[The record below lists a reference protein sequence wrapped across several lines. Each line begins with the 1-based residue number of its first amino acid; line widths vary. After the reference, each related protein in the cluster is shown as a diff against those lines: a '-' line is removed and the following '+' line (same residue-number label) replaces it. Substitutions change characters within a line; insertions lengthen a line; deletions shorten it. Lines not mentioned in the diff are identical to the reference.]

1 MKRLAAMGAYRLS
14 MYLKEEGTTAY
25 WAQYPRLLDGEVT
38 RELLEELE
46 ENYFDSIRE
55 EEIGGMA
62 ILYRLLSPKE
72 EAGRLA
78 WVCLELAVLHYMNS
92 QIGEV
97 FSSVHPAGRKG
108 ATVALAGKLL
118 YGEAAVLDD
127 YALLQDAFSRCELLL
142 QAEYPVRQMGDAV
155 LLADDRL
162 IQWLDDEKSLLRHPF
177 VQEGKLAD
185 AVSSSVWEKQRREL
199 LAEIQGG
206 SEMLP
211 GEMAVAAL
219 SGEGG
224 SGRKYL
230 AKQMAEELDKPLLL
244 VDMSYFGSLESLLK
258 QWRKL
263 LREVLLQPVLICI
276 TGIEKRPSWESE
288 VSILVN
294 EYEAVVKKAWE
305 LGLQDAPAE
314 RPLFLTTTENVKLIY
329 LLQQRVLQKTLP
341 LPDLAQRAALWDFFA
356 EKYLQGRKLPSQELA
371 VKMKLSLGGIE
382 KVVKRLACIPK
393 EEEIDSRTIFRYCY
407 ELLDDGRYDNI
418 KRVETK
424 YTYDDLKLEESQKRI
439 IMDICAQVEERKK
452 VLSDWNLQSRYS
464 YGTSV
469 SAIFSGP
476 PGTGK
481 TMAAHV
487 MAGILGLELF
497 KVDLSQIVD
506 KYIGETEKRLEEVFQ
521 RAERSNMILFFDE
534 ADAIIGKRSETKEA
548 KDKYANTEVAYL
560 LQRMEEYDGIVILA
574 TNYSQNIDAAFMR
587 RIRFT
592 VHFPLP
598 DEMTRKEIWQS
609 AFAAETPVGYM
620 DYDYLARQFEFSGG
634 QIKNVVW
641 NACFFAAKE
650 NSPVEMQHMV
660 RAIQMEL
667 TKDKKI
673 SFAEALGAYASLI
686 Y

>member
-14 MYLKEEGTTAY
+14 MYLKEEGTTEY
-25 WAQYPRLLDGEVT
+25 WTRYPRLLDGEVT

-46 ENYFDSIRE
+46 ESYFEDLE
-55 EEIGGMA
+55 EETGSMA
-62 ILYRLLSPKE
+62 LLYRLLSPE
-72 EAGRLA
+72 YEAGRLA
-78 WVCLELAVLHYMNS
+78 WCCLELAVLHYMNS
-92 QIGEV
+92 GIGEV
-97 FSSVHPAGRKG
+97 YGSIHPPSRNG
-108 ATVALAGKLL
+108 ATIALAGKLL
-118 YGEAAVLDD
+118 YGEAAALEDH
-127 YALLQDAFSRCELLL
+127 ALLKEAFFRCELLL
-142 QAEYPVRQMGDAV
+142 QAEYPVRQMGDTL

-162 IQWLDDEKSLLRHPF
+162 IQWIEDETTLLNHPF
-177 VQEGKLAD
+177 VQEGKLED
-185 AVSSSVWEKQRREL
+185 AVSAPVWEEKRMELFRE
-199 LAEIQGG
+199 IMGG
-206 SEMLP
+206 AEMLSE
-211 GEMAVAAL
+211 EMVVTAL
-219 SGEGG
+219 SGESG

-230 AKQMAEELDKPLLL
+230 AKQTAKTLDKPLLM
-244 VDMSYFGSLESLLK
+244 VDMSYFGSLEKMLL

-263 LREVLLQPVLICI
+263 LREVILKPVLICI
-276 TGIEKRPSWESE
+276 TGIEKRTSWESE
-288 VSILVN
+288 VSILVK
-294 EYEAVVKKAWE
+294 EYEVVVKKAWE
-305 LGLQDAPAE
+305 LGLQDAPAK
-314 RPLFLTTTENVKLIY
+314 RPLFLTTAENVKLIY
-329 LLQQRVLQKTLP
+329 LLQQRVLQKQLP
-341 LPDLAQRAALWDFFA
+341 LPDLAQRAVLWDFFA

-371 VKMKLSLGGIE
+371 VKMKISLGGIE
-382 KVVKRLACIPK
+382 KVVKRLACLPQ
-393 EEEIDSRTIFRYCY
+393 EEEFDSRTIFRYCY

-418 KRVETK
+418 KRVDTK
-424 YTYDDLKLEESQKRI
+424 YTYDDLKLEESQKRV
-439 IMDICAQVEERKK
+439 IMDICTQVEQRKK

-598 DEMTRKEIWQS
+598 DEMTRKAIWQS
-609 AFAAETPVGYM
+609 AFAAETPVGYI
-620 DYDYLARQFEFSGG
+620 DFDYLARQFEFSGG

-641 NACFFAAKE
+641 NACFFAAGE

-673 SFAEALGAYASLI
+673 SFAEALGAYAGLI

>member
-14 MYLKEEGTTAY
+14 MYLKEEGTTTY
-25 WAQYPRLLDGEVT
+25 WAQYPRLLDSEVT

-46 ENYFDSIRE
+46 ENYFESFEDEMGSF
-55 EEIGGMA
+55 A
-62 ILYRLLSPKE
+62 ILSRLLSPEE

-78 WVCLELAVLHYMNS
+78 WCCLELAVLHYMNS

-97 FSSVHPAGRKG
+97 FASIHPASRNG
-108 ATVALAGKLL
+108 ATIALAGKLL

-127 YALLQDAFSRCELLL
+127 YALLQEAFSRCALLL
-142 QAEYPVRQMGDAV
+142 QAEYPVRQMGDAT
-155 LLADDRL
+155 LLTDDRL
-162 IQWLDDEKSLLRHPF
+162 IQWMEDEKSLLSHPF
-177 VQEGKLAD
+177 VQEGKLPEGI
-185 AVSSSVWEKQRREL
+185 SSPIWEEKRREL
-199 LAEIQGG
+199 LQEIIGG
-206 SEMLP
+206 SQMLP
-211 GEMAVAAL
+211 QEMAVVAL

-230 AKQMAEELDKPLLL
+230 AKQIAKELEKPILM
-244 VDMSYFGSLESLLK
+244 VDMSYFGSLENLLT

-276 TGIEKRPSWESE
+276 TGIEKRPSWETE
-288 VSILVN
+288 VSILVK
-294 EYEAVVKKAWE
+294 EYETVVKQAWE
-305 LGLQDAPAE
+305 LGLQDAPAK
-314 RPLFLTTTENVKLIY
+314 RPLFLITAENVKLIY
-329 LLQQRVLQKTLP
+329 LLQQRVLQKQLP
-341 LPDLAQRAALWDFFA
+341 LPDLAQRAALWEFFA
-356 EKYLQGRKLPSQELA
+356 EKYLQGRKLPAQELA
-371 VKMKLSLGGIE
+371 VKMKISLGGIE
-382 KVVKRLACIPK
+382 KVVKGLACLPK
-393 EEEIDSRTIFRYCY
+393 EEEIETRTIFRYCY

-418 KRVETK
+418 KRVDTK

-439 IMDICAQVEERKK
+439 IMDICAQVEQRKK

-641 NACFFAAKE
+641 NACFFAAQE

>member
-25 WAQYPRLLDGEVT
+25 WTQYLRLLDSEVT

-46 ENYFDSIRE
+46 DNYFESLE
-55 EEIGGMA
+55 EETNSFA
-62 ILYRLLSPKE
+62 KLYHLLSPEE

-78 WVCLELAVLHYMNS
+78 WCCLELAVLHYMNS
-92 QIGEV
+92 QIGDI
-97 FSSVHPAGRKG
+97 FGAIHPASRNG
-108 ATVALAGKLL
+108 ATIALAGKLL
-118 YGEAAVLDD
+118 YGEAAVLED
-127 YALLQDAFSRCELLL
+127 YALIQEAFSRCELLL
-142 QAEYPVRQMGDAV
+142 QAEYPVRQMRDA
-155 LLADDRL
+155 LLTADDRL
-162 IQWLDDEKSLLRHPF
+162 IQWMEDENSLLRHPF

-185 AVSSSVWEKQRREL
+185 DISSPIWAEKRLEL
-199 LAEIQGG
+199 LQEIKGG
-206 SEMLP
+206 SQMLL
-211 GEMAVAAL
+211 GEMVVAAL

-230 AKQMAEELDKPLLL
+230 AKQVAQEWNKPLLM
-244 VDMSYFGSLESLLK
+244 VDMSYFGSLESLIA

-288 VSILVN
+288 ISILVK
-294 EYEAVVKKAWE
+294 EYESVVKKAWE
-305 LGLQDAPAE
+305 LGLQDAPAM
-314 RPLFLTTTENVKLIY
+314 RPLFLTTAENVKLIY
-329 LLQQRVLQKTLP
+329 LLQQRVLQKQLP
-341 LPDLAQRAALWDFFA
+341 LPDLAQRAVLWDFFA
-356 EKYLQGRKLPSQELA
+356 EKYLQGRKLPAQELA
-371 VKMKLSLGGIE
+371 VKMKISLGGIE
-382 KVVKRLACIPK
+382 KVVKRLACLPQEGKI
-393 EEEIDSRTIFRYCY
+393 ETRTIFRYCY

-418 KRVETK
+418 KRVDTK
-424 YTYDDLKLEESQKRI
+424 YTYDDLKLEESQKRV
-439 IMDICAQVEERKK
+439 IMDICAQVEQRKK

-598 DEMTRKEIWQS
+598 DEMTRKAIWQS

-620 DYDYLARQFEFSGG
+620 DYEYLARQFEFSGG

-641 NACFFAAKE
+641 NACFFAAQE

-667 TKDKKI
+667 TKDKKV
-673 SFAEALGAYASLI
+673 SFAEALGAYAHLV

>member
-14 MYLKEEGTTAY
+14 MYLKEEGTTQY
-25 WAQYPRLLDGEVT
+25 WAQYPRLLDSEVT

-46 ENYFDSIRE
+46 ENYFESFE
-55 EEIGGMA
+55 EENGSFA
-62 ILYRLLSPKE
+62 TLSRLLSPEE

-78 WVCLELAVLHYMNS
+78 WTCLELAILHYMNS

-97 FSSVHPAGRKG
+97 FAAIHPASRNG
-108 ATVALAGKLL
+108 ATIALAGKLL
-118 YGEAAVLDD
+118 YGEAAVLEDH
-127 YALLQDAFSRCELLL
+127 ALLQEAFSRAELLL
-142 QAEYPVRQMGDAV
+142 QAEYPVRQMGDAT

-162 IQWLDDEKSLLRHPF
+162 IQWMEDAESLLSHPF
-177 VQEGKLAD
+177 VQEGKLPEGI
-185 AVSSSVWEKQRREL
+185 SSPIWEEKRREL
-199 LAEIQGG
+199 LQEIIGG
-206 SEMLP
+206 SQMLP

-230 AKQMAEELDKPLLL
+230 AKQIARGLEKPLLM
-244 VDMSYFGSLESLLK
+244 VDISYFGSLESLLL

-276 TGIEKRPSWESE
+276 TGVEKRPSWESE
-288 VSILVN
+288 ISILVK
-294 EYEAVVKKAWE
+294 EYEAVVKKAWK
-305 LGLQDAPAE
+305 LGLQDAPAD
-314 RPLFLTTTENVKLIY
+314 RPLFLTTAANVKLIY
-329 LLQQRVLQKTLP
+329 LLQQRVLQKQLP
-341 LPDLAQRAALWDFFA
+341 LPGLAQRAALWEFFA
-356 EKYLQGRKLPSQELA
+356 EKYLQGRKLPAQELA
-371 VKMKLSLGGIE
+371 VKMKISLGGIE
-382 KVVKRLACIPK
+382 KVVKRLACLPK
-393 EEEIDSRTIFRYCY
+393 EEEIESRTIFRYCY

-418 KRVETK
+418 KRVDTK
-424 YTYDDLKLEESQKRI
+424 YTYEDLKLEESQKRI
-439 IMDICAQVEERKK
+439 IMDICAQVEQRKK

-598 DEMTRKEIWQS
+598 DEKTRKEIWQS

-620 DYDYLARQFEFSGG
+620 DYEYLARQFEFSGG

-641 NACFFAAKE
+641 NACFFAAQE

-667 TKDKKI
+667 TKDKKV
-673 SFAEALGAYASLI
+673 SFSETLGAYASLV

>member
-14 MYLKEEGTTAY
+14 MYLKEEGTTVY
-25 WAQYPRLLDGEVT
+25 WAQYPRLLDSEVT
-38 RELLEELE
+38 RELLDELE
-46 ENYFDSIRE
+46 ENYLESIAE
-55 EEIGGMA
+55 ETGSMA
-62 ILYRLLSPKE
+62 LLYRLLSPE
-72 EAGRLA
+72 YEAGRLA
-78 WVCLELAVLHYMNS
+78 WCCLELAVLHYMNS
-92 QIGEV
+92 GIGEIYG
-97 FSSVHPAGRKG
+97 SVHPASRNG
-108 ATVALAGKLL
+108 ATIALASKLL

-127 YALLQDAFSRCELLL
+127 YALLQEAFSRCELLL
-142 QAEYPVRQMGDAV
+142 QAEYPVRQMGDA
-155 LLADDRL
+155 LLFADDRL
-162 IQWLDDEKSLLRHPF
+162 IQWMSDEESLLSHPF
-177 VQEGKLAD
+177 VQEGKLED
-185 AVSSSVWEKQRREL
+185 AASSSVWEEKQMELYRE
-199 LAEIQGG
+199 IMGG
-206 SEMLP
+206 GEMLP
-211 GEMAVAAL
+211 SEMVVAAL

-224 SGRKYL
+224 SGRKYI
-230 AKQMAEELDKPLLL
+230 AKQTAKVLGKPLLM
-244 VDMSYFGSLESLLK
+244 VDMSYFGSLESLII

-263 LREVLLQPVLICI
+263 LREVLLQPVLICV
-276 TGIEKRPSWESE
+276 TGVEKSPVWETE
-288 VSILVN
+288 ISILVK
-294 EYEAVVKKAWE
+294 EYEVVVKKAWE
-305 LGLQDAPAE
+305 LGLQDKPAM
-314 RPLFLTTTENVKLIY
+314 RPLFLITTANVKLIY
-329 LLQQRVLQKTLP
+329 LLQQRVLQKELP

-371 VKMKLSLGGIE
+371 VKMKISLGGIE
-382 KVVKRLACIPK
+382 KVVKRLACLPQRD
-393 EEEIDSRTIFRYCY
+393 EIDSRTIFRYCY

-418 KRVETK
+418 KRVDTK

-439 IMDICAQVEERKK
+439 IMDICAQVEQRKK

-598 DEMTRKEIWQS
+598 DEMTRKAIWQS

-620 DYDYLARQFEFSGG
+620 DFDYLARQFEFSGG

-641 NACFFAAKE
+641 NACFFAAQE
-650 NSPVEMQHMV
+650 NRPVEMQHMV

-667 TKDKKI
+667 TKDKKV
-673 SFAEALGAYASLI
+673 SFAEALGVYASLL

>member
-14 MYLKEEGTTAY
+14 MYLKEEGTTQY
-25 WAQYPRLLDGEVT
+25 WAQYPRLLDSEVT

-46 ENYFDSIRE
+46 ENYFDGFE
-55 EEIGGMA
+55 EENGSFA
-62 ILYRLLSPKE
+62 TLSRLLSPEE

-78 WVCLELAVLHYMNS
+78 WTCLELAILHYMNS

-97 FSSVHPAGRKG
+97 FAAIHPASRNG
-108 ATVALAGKLL
+108 ATIALAGKLL
-118 YGEAAVLDD
+118 YGEAAVLEDH
-127 YALLQDAFSRCELLL
+127 ALLQEAFSRAELLL
-142 QAEYPVRQMGDAV
+142 QAEYPVRQMGDAT

-162 IQWLDDEKSLLRHPF
+162 IQWMEDAESLLSHPF
-177 VQEGKLAD
+177 VQEGKLPEGI
-185 AVSSSVWEKQRREL
+185 SSPIWEEKRREL
-199 LAEIQGG
+199 LQEIIGG
-206 SEMLP
+206 SQMLP
-211 GEMAVAAL
+211 QEMAVVAL

-230 AKQMAEELDKPLLL
+230 AKQIAKELDKPILMVEL
-244 VDMSYFGSLESLLK
+244 SYFGSLESLLT

-276 TGIEKRPSWESE
+276 AGIEKRPSWETE
-288 VSILVN
+288 VSILVK
-294 EYEAVVKKAWE
+294 EYEAVVKQAWQ
-305 LGLQDAPAE
+305 LGLQDAPAK
-314 RPLFLTTTENVKLIY
+314 RPLFLTTAENVKLIY
-329 LLQQRVLQKTLP
+329 LLQKQLP

-356 EKYLQGRKLPSQELA
+356 EKYLQGRKLPAQELA
-371 VKMKLSLGGIE
+371 VKMKISLGGIE
-382 KVVKRLACIPK
+382 KVVKRLACLPK
-393 EEEIDSRTIFRYCY
+393 EGEIETRTIFRYCY

-418 KRVETK
+418 KRVDTK

-439 IMDICAQVEERKK
+439 IMDICAQVEQRKK

-641 NACFFAAKE
+641 NACFFAAQE

-667 TKDKKI
+667 TKDKKV

>member
-14 MYLKEEGTTAY
+14 MYLKEECTTAY
-25 WAQYPRLLDGEVT
+25 WAQYPRLLDSEVT
-38 RELLEELE
+38 RKLLEELE
-46 ENYFDSIRE
+46 ENYFESFE
-55 EEIGGMA
+55 VEIGSFA
-62 ILYRLLSPKE
+62 TLLRLLSPEE

-78 WVCLELAVLHYMNS
+78 WTCLELAVLYYMNP

-97 FSSVHPAGRKG
+97 FAAIQPSSRQG
-108 ATVALAGKLL
+108 ATVSLAAKLL
-118 YGEAAVLDD
+118 FGEAAVLEDFS
-127 YALLQDAFSRCELLL
+127 LLQEAFQRCELLL
-142 QAEYPVRQMGDAV
+142 QAEYPVKRLGDAL

-162 IQWLDDEKSLLRHPF
+162 IQWIEDESSLLQHPF
-177 VQEGKLAD
+177 VQKGE
-185 AVSSSVWEKQRREL
+185 VSPGEICPIWEDKQQELLREL
-199 LAEIQGG
+199 KGSALAVPTEVT
-206 SEMLP
+206 
-211 GEMAVAAL
+211 VAAI
-219 SGEGG
+219 SGETG
-224 SGRKYL
+224 SGRRFL
-230 AKQMAEELDKPLLL
+230 AKQTAKALNKSLLL
-244 VDMSYFGSLESLLK
+244 VDMSFFGSLEGLLQ

-263 LREVLLQPVLICI
+263 LREVLLQPVCICI
-276 TGIEKRPSWESE
+276 TGVEKRPSWESE
-288 VSILVN
+288 MTILVN
-294 EYEAVVKKAWE
+294 EYEAVVRKAWE
-305 LGLQDAPAE
+305 LDLQAAPAR
-314 RPLFLTTTENVKLIY
+314 RPLFLTTAGDVKLTY
-329 LLQQRVLQKTLP
+329 LLRQTVLQKQLP
-341 LPDLAQRAALWDFFA
+341 MPDLAQRAALWEFFGGNV
-356 EKYLQGRKLPSQELA
+356 LHRKLPSQELA
-371 VKMKLSLGGIE
+371 VKMKLPIGGVE
-382 KVVKRLACIPK
+382 KVVKRLACLPTG
-393 EEEIDSRTIFRYCY
+393 EEIESRTIFRYCY

-418 KRVETK
+418 KRVDTQ

-439 IMDICAQVEERKK
+439 IMDICAQVEQRKK

-464 YGTSV
+464 YGTSI

-641 NACFFAAKE
+641 NACFFAARE

-667 TKDKKI
+667 TKDKKV